1 LVVSRALTTEDSND
15 RPILLS
21 GLTKTGLLF
30 AYGPINGATGDYS
43 YHGANK
49 IKVYVDLSS
58 GADAG
63 QTAWSAAHAAN
74 AAMSYIDLKANEG
87 VVPTGTPSK
96 SFRAPVAG
104 GQAIPTTRTTYWEYC
119 FTTSAAWDHT
129 KNMVAFESVSDGSP
143 ANVHHFVL
151 YGYTGTNCQD
161 GDGEQVVW
169 VGGIGFYE
177 DLPTGV
183 GIPFSRTKSF
193 RLQIHYDNPT
203 GATGLK
209 DNSGARVWLS
219 SAALVHEAGTLQI
232 GDGTVNLEKSLTDQ
246 VIPKGRSYYTF
257 TCPAAETSKWPTDI
271 TVFASILHMHQQG
284 DQMYT
289 EVTDGASNVVKRP
302 NAVEYFDFDWQD
314 PTLVQP
320 YVVKKGDTLTT
331 RCYYN
336 NKVGTDANPLKFGLG
351 SEQEMCIDFLY
362 YYPYSASIKQHCTF
376 GHGGHYGG
384 SWDGKTAITD
394 DADPGM
400 RVFGTKVGLA
410 DDPTCKGGAVF
421 EIPATTT
428 PTSSSPSPAKMST
441 PSSPS
446 PAKATA
452 TKAAA
457 DKAAADK
464 AAADKAAADKA
475 AADTNK
481 VDKRLNSA
489 TRVGGG
495 GTVISLAISVA
506 AMIWFD
512 RL

>member
-1 LVVSRALTTEDSND
+1 
-15 RPILLS
+15 
-21 GLTKTGLLF
+21 
-30 AYGPINGATGDYS
+30 
-43 YHGANK
+43 
-49 IKVYVDLSS
+49 
-58 GADAG
+58 
-63 QTAWSAAHAAN
+63 
-74 AAMSYIDLKANEG
+74 MSYIDLKANEG
-87 VVPTGTPSK
+87 IGPVQPRPAK
-96 SFRAPVAG
+96 SFRAPEAG
-104 GQAIPTTRTTYWEYC
+104 GQALPTTRTSYWEYC

-151 YGYTGTNCQD
+151 YGYTGPNCQD

-203 GATGLK
+203 GAAGLK
-209 DNSGARVWLS
+209 DNSGARLWLS
-219 SAALVHEAGTLQI
+219 SKALVHEAGTLQI
-232 GDGTVNLEKSLTDQ
+232 GDGTVALAKSLTDGI
-246 VIPKGRSYYTF
+246 IPKGRSYYTF
-257 TCPAAETSKWPTDI
+257 TCPGAETNKWPTDI

-289 EVTDGASNVVKRP
+289 EVTDGASKVVKRP

-336 NKVGTDANPLKFGLG
+336 NKVGTDAKPLKFGLG
-351 SEQEMCIDFLY
+351 SEEEMCIDFLY
-362 YYPYSASIKQHCTF
+362 YYPYSADIKQHCTF
-376 GHGGHYGG
+376 GSGGHFGG

-428 PTSSSPSPAKMST
+428 PTSSSPSPAKTST
-441 PSSPS
+441 TTSPSPAKTPTSSSPS
-446 PAKATA
+446 PAKTSQPPVADGRAPPTTTSPSP
-452 TKAAA
+452 TK
-457 DKAAADK
+457 DFKLD
-464 AAADKAAADKA
+464 
-475 AADTNK
+475 
-481 VDKRLNSA
+481 SA

-495 GTVISLAISVA
+495 GTVTSLAISVA
-506 AMIWFD
+506 AMIWFG